1 VILGGMVRRR
11 DVSKEV
17 AMERIGKNF
26 LLVLVFLCAAAV
38 AVSAA
43 DKPVLSIMCF
53 QGYAEESWV
62 KPFEQKY
69 NCTVKIAYA
78 GAVDEMFSKVKA
90 APADYNIVSID
101 PGRITMYKAAGLLQ
115 TVDTSKLANY
125 SQMGEFFRNHPYN
138 KLLGGGGIYHIPIV
152 WGTQTMTVNTSKL
165 PAAQLAKYVDAKK
178 GTISLDVLTA
188 PEFKGKT
195 AFFDES
201 ANVCAIAGIQ
211 IGAKDPFN
219 FKDDEWQK
227 VQDKLYAW
235 KKNARTF
242 TSGLDSEF
250 SVLSSE
256 DALIVL
262 GGNDALLNLKLEE
275 AGIRKNFRQFAMTEG
290 TICWIDGWV
299 ITKPTTGASLDLA
312 QKYIDTMIGAQ
323 VQTEL
328 ARLVGFG
335 VVNPA
340 GAGGFSAVIKDKNST
355 WWYQDIKSFP
365 ARLEIMVPEE
375 NANRRVELWNKVKA
389 MP

>member
-1 VILGGMVRRR
+1 MKRF
-11 DVSKEV
+11 
-17 AMERIGKNF
+17 GKNA
-26 LLVLVFLCAAAV
+26 VLVVALLCAAAV
-38 AVSAA
+38 CAAAA

-53 QGYAEESWV
+53 QGYAEDSWV

-90 APADYNIVSID
+90 AVGDYNIVSID
-101 PGRITMYKAAGLLQ
+101 PGRISMYKDAGLLQ
-115 TVDTSKLANY
+115 PVDTSKLTNY
-125 SQMGEFFRNHPYN
+125 PQMGAFFRNHPYN
-138 KLLGGGGIYHIPIV
+138 KMLGGGGIYHIPIV
-152 WGTQTMTVNTSKL
+152 WGTQTITVNTAKL
-165 PAAQLAKYVDAKK
+165 PAAQLAKYVDEKK
-178 GTISLDVLTA
+178 GTLSLDALIA

-211 IGAKDPFN
+211 IGAKDPFH

-227 VQDKLYAW
+227 VQDMLYKW

-256 DALIVL
+256 DAYIVL

-299 ITKPTTGASLDLA
+299 ITKPTSGASLDLA
-312 QKYIDTMIGAQ
+312 RKYIDMMIGGQ

-328 ARLVGFG
+328 AKLVGFG

-340 GAGGFSAVIKDKNST
+340 GAGGFSPVIKDKRST
-355 WWYQDIKSFP
+355 WWYQDIKTFP

-375 NANRRVELWNKVKA
+375 DSNRRVELWNKVKA

>member
-1 VILGGMVRRR
+1 MKRPS
-11 DVSKEV
+11 SKFVLAV
-17 AMERIGKNF
+17 A
-26 LLVLVFLCAAAV
+26 LLCAVAIGAA
-38 AVSAA
+38 AA

-53 QGYAEESWV
+53 QGYAEDSWV

-90 APADYNIVSID
+90 APSDYNIVSID
-101 PGRITMYKAAGLLQ
+101 PGRITMYKSAGILQ
-115 TVDTSKLANY
+115 PVDTSKLGNY
-125 SQMGEFFRNHPYN
+125 SQMGAFFRNHPYN
-138 KLLGGGGIYHIPIV
+138 KMLGGGGIYHIPIV
-152 WGTQTMTVNTSKL
+152 WGTQTITVNTAKL
-165 PAAQLAKYVDAKK
+165 PAAQLARYVDEKK
-178 GTISLDVLTA
+178 GTISLNALIA

-211 IGAKDPFN
+211 IGAKDPFH

-227 VQDKLYAW
+227 VSDMLYKW

-256 DALIVL
+256 DAYIVL

-299 ITKPTTGASLDLA
+299 ITKHTSGASLDLA
-312 QKYIDTMIGAQ
+312 QKYIDMMIGPQ

-328 ARLVGFG
+328 AKLVGFG

-340 GAGGFSAVIKDKNST
+340 GAGGFSPVIKDKRST
-355 WWYQDIKSFP
+355 WWYQDIKTFP

-375 NANRRVELWNKVKA
+375 DPNKRVELWNKVKA

>member
-1 VILGGMVRRR
+1 MIRRR
-11 DVSKEV
+11 HGSKELT
-17 AMERIGKNF
+17 MKRIGKKF
-26 LLVLVFLCAAAV
+26 TLALSLLFAVCV
-38 AVSAA
+38 AVSAQ
-43 DKPVLSIMCF
+43 DKPTLSIMCF

-62 KPFEQKY
+62 KPFEAKY

-101 PGRITMYKAAGLLQ
+101 PGRIAMYKSAGLLQ
-115 TVDTSKLANY
+115 TVDTAKLANY
-125 SQMGEFFRNHPYN
+125 SQVGAFFRNHPYN
-138 KLLGGGGIYHIPIV
+138 KMLGGGGTYHIPIV
-152 WGTQTMTVNTSKL
+152 WGTQTITVNVDKV

-178 GTISLDVLTA
+178 GTISLKVLTA

-201 ANVCAIAGIQ
+201 TNVVSIAGIE
-211 IGAKDPFN
+211 IGAKDPFS
-219 FKDDEWQK
+219 FKDNEWQK

-242 TSGLDSEF
+242 TTGLDSEF

-256 DALIVL
+256 DALFVL

-275 AGIRKNFRQFAMTEG
+275 AGIRKSFKQYAMTEG
-290 TICWIDGWV
+290 TIAWIDGWV
-299 ITKPTTGASLDLA
+299 VTKPTSGASLDLA
-312 QKYIDTMIGAQ
+312 MKYIDMMIGAK

-328 ARLVGFG
+328 AKLVGFG
-335 VVNPA
+335 VVNAA
-340 GAGGFSAVIKDKNST
+340 GSGGFSPVIKDST
-355 WWYQDIKSFP
+355 WWYQDIKTFP

-375 NANRRVELWNKVKA
+375 NPNRRVELWNKVKA

>member
-1 VILGGMVRRR
+1 VIRGGVVRRIY
-11 DVSKEV
+11 VSKEV
-17 AMERIGKNF
+17 AMKRIGKNSV
-26 LLVLVFLCAAAV
+26 LVLALLCAV
-38 AVSAA
+38 AVAAAAA

-53 QGYAEESWV
+53 QGYAEDSWV

-115 TVDTSKLANY
+115 PVDTSKLSNY
-125 SQMGEFFRNHPYN
+125 SQMGAFFRNHPYN
-138 KLLGGGGIYHIPIV
+138 KMLGGGGIYHIPIV

-165 PAAQLAKYVDAKK
+165 PPAQLAKYVDAKK
-178 GTISLDVLTA
+178 GTISLEVLTA
-188 PEFKGKT
+188 PEFKGQT

-211 IGAKDPFN
+211 IGAKDPFH
-219 FKDDEWQK
+219 FKDNEWQK

-256 DALIVL
+256 DAYIVL

-290 TICWIDGWV
+290 TIAWIDGWV
-299 ITKPTTGASLDLA
+299 ITKPASGASLDLA
-312 QKYIDTMIGAQ
+312 HKYIDMMIGAQ

-328 ARLVGFG
+328 AKLVGFG

-340 GAGGFSAVIKDKNST
+340 GAGGFSSVIKDKNST
-355 WWYQDIKSFP
+355 WWYQDIKTFP
-365 ARLEIMVPEE
+365 ARLEIMIPEE
-375 NANRRVELWNKVKA
+375 DPNRRVELWNKVKA

>member
-1 VILGGMVRRR
+1 M
-11 DVSKEV
+11 K
-17 AMERIGKNF
+17 RIGMN
-26 LLVLVFLCAAAV
+26 LVLVIALLCAATV

-43 DKPVLSIMCF
+43 DKPVLSVMCF

-101 PGRITMYKAAGLLQ
+101 PGRITMYKSAGLLQ
-115 TVDTSKLANY
+115 PVDTSKLSNY
-125 SQMGEFFRNHPYN
+125 SQMGAFFRNHPYN
-138 KLLGGGGIYHIPIV
+138 KMLGGGGIYHIPIV
-152 WGTQTMTVNTSKL
+152 WGTQTMTVNTAKL
-165 PAAQLAKYVDAKK
+165 PAAQLAKYVDAKR

-201 ANVCAIAGIQ
+201 TNVVSIAGIH
-211 IGAKDPFN
+211 IGAKDPFH
-219 FKDDEWQK
+219 FKDDEWKK

-256 DALIVL
+256 DAFIVL

-299 ITKPTTGASLDLA
+299 ITKPTSGASLDLA
-312 QKYIDTMIGAQ
+312 QKYIDSMIGAQ

-328 ARLVGFG
+328 AKLVGFG

-340 GAGGFSAVIKDKNST
+340 GAGGFSPVIKDKNST

-365 ARLEIMVPEE
+365 ARLEIMIPEE
-375 NANRRVELWNKVKA
+375 DANRRVELWNKVKA

>member
-1 VILGGMVRRR
+1 MKRN
-11 DVSKEV
+11 
-17 AMERIGKNF
+17 GKRF
-26 LLVLVFLCAAAV
+26 ALTLALLVMAV
-38 AVSAA
+38 VALSAQ

-53 QGYAEESWV
+53 QGYAEDSWV
-62 KPFEQKY
+62 KPFEEKY

-101 PGRITMYKAAGLLQ
+101 PGRITMYKSAGLLQ
-115 TVDTSKLANY
+115 PVTTGKLANY
-125 SQMGEFFRNHPYN
+125 AQMGAFFRNHPYN
-138 KLLGGGGIYHIPIV
+138 QLLGGGGIYHIPIV
-152 WGTQTMTVNTSKL
+152 WGTQTITVNTDKV

-178 GTISLDVLTA
+178 GTISIKVLTA

-201 ANVCAIAGIQ
+201 TNVVSIAGIE

-219 FKDDEWQK
+219 FKADEWKK

-242 TSGLDSEF
+242 TTGLDSEF

-256 DALIVL
+256 DALFVL

-275 AGIRKNFRQFAMTEG
+275 AGIRQSFKQFAMTEG
-290 TICWIDGWV
+290 TIAWIDGWV
-299 ITKPTTGASLDLA
+299 ITKPTSGASLDLA
-312 QKYIDTMIGAQ
+312 HKYIDTMIGAQ
-323 VQTEL
+323 VQTKL
-328 ARLVGFG
+328 AELVGFG

-340 GAGGFSAVIKDKNST
+340 GSGGFSPVIKDST
-355 WWYQDIKSFP
+355 WWYQDIKTFP
-365 ARLEIMVPEE
+365 SRLEIMIPEE
-375 NANRRVELWNKVKA
+375 DANRRVELWNKVKA

>member
-1 VILGGMVRRR
+1 MKGIGRNIILV
-11 DVSKEV
+11 V
-17 AMERIGKNF
+17 A
-26 LLVLVFLCAAAV
+26 LLCATAVFAA
-38 AVSAA
+38 AA

-53 QGYAEESWV
+53 QGYAEDSWV

-78 GAVDEMFSKVKA
+78 GTVDEMFSKVKA
-90 APADYNIVSID
+90 APSEYNIVSID
-101 PGRITMYKAAGLLQ
+101 PGTVKLYKDSGLLQ
-115 TVDTSKLANY
+115 IVDNKKLSNY
-125 SQMGEFFRNHPYN
+125 MKVGAFFREHPYN
-138 KLLGGGGIYHIPIV
+138 KMFGGSYHVPMV
-152 WGTQTMTVNTSKL
+152 WGTQTITVNTAKI
-165 PAAQLAKYVDAKK
+165 PANKLAKYVDAKK
-178 GTISLDVLTA
+178 KTISLAALTS
-188 PEFKGKT
+188 PDFKGQV

-201 ANVCAIAGIQ
+201 NNVTEIAAIQAGV
-211 IGAKDPFN
+211 KDIFN
-219 FKDDEWQK
+219 FTPADVKK
-227 VQDKLYAW
+227 VEDQLYAW

-256 DALIVL
+256 DAYIVL

-299 ITKPTTGASLDLA
+299 VTKPTTGKSLDLA
-312 QKYIDTMIGAQ
+312 MKYIDMMIGDETQAK
-323 VQTEL
+323 L
-328 ARLVGFG
+328 AELVGFG

-340 GAGGFSAVIKDKNST
+340 GAKGFNPVIKDST

-365 ARLEIMVPEE
+365 ARLEIMLPVEDQ
-375 NANRRVELWNKVKA
+375 AKRQELWNRVKA

>member
-1 VILGGMVRRR
+1 MKRAS
-11 DVSKEV
+11 SKLALAV
-17 AMERIGKNF
+17 
-26 LLVLVFLCAAAV
+26 VLLCAVAIGAA
-38 AVSAA
+38 AA

-53 QGYAEESWV
+53 QGYAEDSWV

-90 APADYNIVSID
+90 APADYSIVSID
-101 PGRITMYKAAGLLQ
+101 PGRITMYKSADLLQ
-115 TVDTSKLANY
+115 PVDTGKLSNY
-125 SQMGEFFRNHPYN
+125 AQMGAFFRNHPYN
-138 KLLGGGGIYHIPIV
+138 KMLGGGGIYHIPIV
-152 WGTQTMTVNTSKL
+152 WGTQTITVNTSKL
-165 PAAQLAKYVDAKK
+165 PAADLAKYVDQKK
-178 GTISLDVLTA
+178 GTISLKALTA

-201 ANVCAIAGIQ
+201 ANVCAIAGIE
-211 IGAKDPFN
+211 IGAKDPFH

-227 VQDKLYAW
+227 VQDQLYAW

-256 DALIVL
+256 DAMIVL
-262 GGNDALLNLKLEE
+262 GGNDALLNLKLED
-275 AGIRKNFRQFAMTEG
+275 AKIRQNFQQYAMTEG

-299 ITKPTTGASLDLA
+299 ITKPTKGASLDLA
-312 QKYIDTMIGAQ
+312 HKYIDMMIGAQ

-328 ARLVGFG
+328 AKLVGFG

-340 GAGGFSAVIKDKNST
+340 GAGGFSPVIKDKRST
-355 WWYQDIKSFP
+355 WWYQDIKTFP
-365 ARLEIMVPEE
+365 APLYIMIPEE
-375 NANRRVELWNKVKA
+375 NANRRVEMWNKVKA

>member
-1 VILGGMVRRR
+1 M
-11 DVSKEV
+11 K
-17 AMERIGKNF
+17 RIGKEF
-26 LLVLVFLCAAAV
+26 ALALSLLLTVSV
-38 AVSAA
+38 ALSAQ

-69 NCTVKIAYA
+69 DCTVKIAYA

-101 PGRITMYKAAGLLQ
+101 PGRIAMYKSAGLLQ
-115 TVDTSKLANY
+115 TVDTGKLGNY
-125 SQMGEFFRNHPYN
+125 SQVGAFFRNHPYN
-138 KLLGGGGIYHIPIV
+138 KMLGGGGTYHIPLV
-152 WGTQTMTVNTSKL
+152 WGTQTITVNVDKV

-178 GTISLDVLTA
+178 GTISIKVLTA

-201 ANVCAIAGIQ
+201 ANVCAIAGIE

-219 FKDDEWQK
+219 FKDNEWKK

-242 TSGLDSEF
+242 TTGLDSEF

-256 DALIVL
+256 DALFVL

-275 AGIRKNFRQFAMTEG
+275 AGIRKSFKQYAMTEG
-290 TICWIDGWV
+290 TIAWIDGWV
-299 ITKPTTGASLDLA
+299 VTKPTSGASLDLA
-312 QKYIDTMIGAQ
+312 YKYIDMMIGAE

-328 ARLVGFG
+328 AKLVGFG
-335 VVNPA
+335 VVNAA
-340 GAGGFSAVIKDKNST
+340 GSGGFSPVIKDST
-355 WWYQDIKSFP
+355 WWYQDIKTFP

-375 NANRRVELWNKVKA
+375 NPNRRVELWNKVKA

>member
-1 VILGGMVRRR
+1 VILGGVVRRIN
-11 DVSKEV
+11 VSKEV
-17 AMERIGKNF
+17 AMKRIGKNF
-26 LLVLVFLCAAAV
+26 VLVLAFLCAAAV

-115 TVDTSKLANY
+115 PVDTSKLANY

-138 KLLGGGGIYHIPIV
+138 KMLGGGGIYHIPIV
-152 WGTQTMTVNTSKL
+152 WGTQTITVNVAKL

-201 ANVCAIAGIQ
+201 TNVVSIAGIQ

-256 DALIVL
+256 DAFIVL

-355 WWYQDIKSFP
+355 WWYQDIKTFP
-365 ARLEIMVPEE
+365 SRLEIMVPEE

>member
-1 VILGGMVRRR
+1 MKRN
-11 DVSKEV
+11 
-17 AMERIGKNF
+17 GKRF
-26 LLVLVFLCAAAV
+26 ALTLALLVMAV
-38 AVSAA
+38 VALSAQ

-53 QGYAEESWV
+53 QGYAEDSWV
-62 KPFEQKY
+62 KPFEEKY

-101 PGRITMYKAAGLLQ
+101 PGRITMYKSAGLLQ
-115 TVDTSKLANY
+115 PVTTGKLANY
-125 SQMGEFFRNHPYN
+125 AQMGAFFRNHPYN

-152 WGTQTMTVNTSKL
+152 WGTQTITVNTDKV

-178 GTISLDVLTA
+178 GTISIKVLTA

-201 ANVCAIAGIQ
+201 TNVVSIAGIE

-219 FKDDEWQK
+219 FKADEWKK

-242 TSGLDSEF
+242 TTGLDSEF

-256 DALIVL
+256 DALFVL

-275 AGIRKNFRQFAMTEG
+275 AGIRQSFKQFAMTEG
-290 TICWIDGWV
+290 TIAWIDGWV
-299 ITKPTTGASLDLA
+299 ITKPTSGASLDLA
-312 QKYIDTMIGAQ
+312 HKYIDTMIGAQ
-323 VQTEL
+323 VQTKL
-328 ARLVGFG
+328 AELVGFG

-340 GAGGFSAVIKDKNST
+340 GSGGFSPVIKDST
-355 WWYQDIKSFP
+355 WWYQDIKTFP
-365 ARLEIMVPEE
+365 SRLEIMIPEE
-375 NANRRVELWNKVKA
+375 DANRRVELWNKVKA